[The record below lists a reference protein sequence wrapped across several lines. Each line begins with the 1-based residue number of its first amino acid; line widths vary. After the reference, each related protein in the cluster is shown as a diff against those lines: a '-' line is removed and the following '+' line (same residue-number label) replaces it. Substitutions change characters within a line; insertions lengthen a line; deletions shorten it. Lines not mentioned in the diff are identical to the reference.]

1 MAYEAIDKAKDKT
14 GAFDKLV
21 ARTLEYLNGDMDSVG
36 ERLKLERD
44 INKYSQTNSQ
54 DWLLNLIVCVYDD
67 LRRQEKNPK

>member
-67 LRRQEKNPK
+67 LRRQEKNPE

>member
-21 ARTLEYLNGDMDSVG
+21 ARTLEYLNSDMDSVG

-67 LRRQEKNPK
+67 LRRQEKNPE